1 MTRKFS
7 PADFASAKF
16 AEHPDGRVAARTD
29 AYPKFPWSVPLNEYT
44 DESMARD
51 GWVPVPTKPAI
62 TESQLARAAAGVW
75 GDGGSGPMGT
85 NGYARGFL
93 FRLGINVD
101 PNPEPSDEEL
111 LAGIIRG
118 IDDWQSITSPELLAK
133 YLNTAGVAP
142 PREDDA

>member
-1 MTRKFS
+1 MSTYT
-7 PADFASAKF
+7 ADDFASAKF

-51 GWVPVPTKPAI
+51 GWVPVPTKPTI
-62 TESQLARAAAGVW
+62 TESDYRSLTRYGNHHHRA
-75 GDGGSGPMGT
+75 
-85 NGYARGFL
+85 GFNDAL
-93 FRLGINVD
+93 TEFGIAIVPD
-101 PNPEPSDEEL
+101 PEPTDEEL